1 MKDTL
6 GAFHSDEKDPLFK
19 GGRNEAAESREGA
32 RCARECE
39 VNPCVFHHDQPTFL
53 YGFKE
58 PLLGFQK
65 GASCILNY
73 RFIAS
78 LYSGNMIL
86 SSSGFLMI
94 FGNAPEKPRW

>member
-1 MKDTL
+1 MKDTSWEL
-6 GAFHSDEKDPLFK
+6 SIPKNPLFK

-32 RCARECE
+32 RRTG
-39 VNPCVFHHDQPTFL
+39 VKNPPWFHHDQPTFL

-73 RFIAS
+73 RFIMI
-78 LYSGNMIL
+78 YS
-86 SSSGFLMI
+86 
-94 FGNAPEKPRW
+94 